1 MYEIRLRDQEILNLL
16 PFIWT
21 TNIFFKSFA
30 NAVGVR
36 YQKENLDSEID
47 IILQY
52 YMVGKYLTKILIFIF
67 FIEWVNKEARNL
79 LLKLRKS
86 INKMPV
92 SDPDIEVLL
101 TEIESNIDFVATGWS
116 LFTLNKGFILSFLSA
131 LISFSVLFVQLAEQ
145 RA

>member
-101 TEIESNIDFVATGWS
+101 TEIESNIDFVATGWY